1 MYCTQVD
8 VERVIS
14 RRTLIQLTSD
24 SSTEALPVDD
34 DGRVFSRPQV
44 SEINSDVIKDAIR
57 SACELIDAYLRGR
70 YDVVAVKS
78 SSPTVLRDLAVNLV
92 RQKLYERRP
101 EMEVPKTV
109 EVSYSAT
116 RQMLTDIKNGALTL
130 GIAPEGQ
137 DMPDPGQIRVKSRP
151 ATLSGPDGWLEKYG

>member
-1 MYCTQVD
+1 MYCSQAD
-8 VERVIS
+8 VEKVIS
-14 RRTLIQLTSD
+14 RRTLIQLTND
-24 SSTEALPVDD
+24 SSADAPVADD
-34 DGRVFSRPQV
+34 DGRVFFRPQASV
-44 SEINSDVIKDAIR
+44 INGDVIADAIR

-70 YDVVAVKS
+70 YDVVAVRA
-78 SSPTVLRDLAVNLV
+78 SSPTVLRDLAVNIV

-109 EVSYSAT
+109 ETSYSAT

-130 GIAPEGQ
+130 GIAPEGK

-151 ATLSGPDGWLEKYG
+151 ATLGGPGGWLEKY

>member
-151 ATLSGPDGWLEKYG
+151 ATLSGLDGWLEKYG

>member
-1 MYCTQVD
+1 MYCSQAD
-8 VERVIS
+8 VEKVIS
-14 RRTLIQLTSD
+14 RRTLIQLTND
-24 SSTEALPVDD
+24 SSADAPVADD
-34 DGRVFSRPQV
+34 DGRVFSRPQASV
-44 SEINSDVIKDAIR
+44 INGDVIADAIR

-70 YDVVAVKS
+70 YDVVAVRA
-78 SSPTVLRDLAVNLV
+78 SSPTVLRDLAVNIV

-109 EVSYSAT
+109 ETSYSAT

-130 GIAPEGQ
+130 GIAPEGK

-151 ATLSGPDGWLEKYG
+151 ATLGGPGGWLEKY